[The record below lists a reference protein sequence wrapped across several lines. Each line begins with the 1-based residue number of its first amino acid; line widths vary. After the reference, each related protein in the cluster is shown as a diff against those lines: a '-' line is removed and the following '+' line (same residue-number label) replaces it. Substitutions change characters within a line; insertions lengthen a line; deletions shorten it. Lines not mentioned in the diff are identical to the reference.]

1 MENNTEQNS
10 KSSNFKTGCLGF
22 FILFAIGMWC
32 MRGVGSNET
41 NLSENEK
48 KPETIINDF
57 PNFKYEIIGD
67 LKGFSGNEIGKKDI
81 VFIKVNSCG
90 DGELKYL
97 QNLIQN
103 DNRFPPKIKSGK
115 IEKNVSYEYKIFL
128 VEDIKQEVDLKNV
141 KAIYDTS
148 GDIVDLNNYL
158 RKNTKGFCAM
168 LYKMWDLK
176 NYPTYEENF
185 GMFMRP

>member
-1 MENNTEQNS
+1 MENNIEQNS

-32 MRGVGSNET
+32 MRGVGSNENNTAENGKNTEPIT
-41 NLSENEK
+41 NE
-48 KPETIINDF
+48 F
-57 PNFKYEIIGD
+57 PNFKYEIIGE
-67 LKGFSGNEIGKKDI
+67 LKGFSGNEFVKSDI
-81 VFIKVNSCG
+81 VFIKVNNC
-90 DGELKYL
+90 DDAELKYL
-97 QNLIQN
+97 QKLIQN

-128 VEDIKQEVDLKNV
+128 VSDIKQLVDLKNV

-176 NYPTYEENF
+176 EYPTYKENF
-185 GMFMRP
+185 VMFMRP